1 MKNKNNMI
9 KKKGKKITNTELLDS
24 INRSFSKVEEKIDT
38 IDLKVEEI
46 KNKLEGVDKRID
58 DFAETKV
65 SKTTYKE
72 LETRVGVVEKKLE
85 TKK

>member
-1 MKNKNNMI
+1 MI

>member
-1 MKNKNNMI
+1 M
-9 KKKGKKITNTELLDS
+9 KKGTKTKRITNTELLDS

-38 IDLKVEEI
+38 KVEEVKKEI
-46 KNKLEGVDKRID
+46 EGVKDQLASTNKRID

-65 SKTTYKE
+65 SKITYKE
-72 LETRVGVVEKKLE
+72 LENRVGVVEKKLE